1 MNILT
6 AWLIPAVVMVVMFS
20 MGLALHPNDFL
31 EVVRKPRAFAAGLAA
46 QMLILPVLGFLVAY
60 LTDPDP
66 RLAVGLVIIAA
77 CPGGPMSNLLTHLAR
92 ADTALSISLTATTS
106 LLSIF
111 TIPLLVAAALALFIG
126 REAGEISVADTV
138 LGVSAMTL
146 VPVSLGMGL
155 ALVRPHLAERI
166 EPWARRGALIL
177 FIALVIG
184 AIAIDWDRVVE
195 HFPTVAPLVVLLN
208 LAAMVAAYTL
218 SQVTRLAPERAIAVT
233 IECGIQNGS
242 LAMFVGATL
251 LGDDV
256 MMLPGAA
263 YGVLMFPTALA
274 FIAWVV
280 RRERAKQP
288 SRPALEENP

>member
-1 MNILT
+1 MSVFT
-6 AWLIPAVVMVVMFS
+6 AWLIPGVVMAIMFS

-46 QMLILPVLGFLVAY
+46 QMLILPVLGFLVAW

-77 CPGGPMSNLLTHLAR
+77 CPGGPMSNLLTHIAR

-106 LLSIF
+106 LLSIL
-111 TIPLLVAAALALFIG
+111 TIPLLVAGALALFVG
-126 REAGEISVADTV
+126 RDAGEISVADTV

-146 VPVSLGMGL
+146 LPVSLGMGV
-155 ALVRPHLAERI
+155 ALIRPRLAERI
-166 EPWARRGALIL
+166 EPWARRGASLL
-177 FIALVIG
+177 FVALVIG
-184 AIAIDWDRVVE
+184 AIAVDWARVVE

-208 LAAMVAAYTL
+208 LAAMVSAYAL
-218 SQVTRLAPERAIAVT
+218 SQAARLVPERAIAVT

-251 LGDDV
+251 LRDDV

-263 YGVLMFPTALA
+263 YGVLMFPTAFA

-280 RRERAKQP
+280 RRERAKRI